1 MRYLIVWIYI
11 LVIKWIENLVKK
23 LIHCCHGVD
32 NMVHGFGTLR
42 PVTGLSACVSNDFYI
57 RIILYHPLLSSSELI
72 FGEIY
77 ANLANSEIIIHRN
90 WKILLQRYPKQ
101 RQKFFAYNFCLHNH
115 IEMVFQDNPTSIFH
129 LNYDASHF
137 FCCYDVIQHWLIL

>member
-1 MRYLIVWIYI
+1 
-11 LVIKWIENLVKK
+11 
-23 LIHCCHGVD
+23 
-32 NMVHGFGTLR
+32 MVHGFGTLR

-90 WKILLQRYPKQ
+90 
-101 RQKFFAYNFCLHNH
+101 
-115 IEMVFQDNPTSIFH
+115 
-129 LNYDASHF
+129 
-137 FCCYDVIQHWLIL
+137 